1 MIKQQLEAKRRQQ
14 QPLPQAQAVRQ
25 QIAWAAGSEVFDNR
39 DPLYH
44 ITEDFHQ
51 TFDAIGQRHAATL
64 AGETVG
70 GFQPA
75 GLERQAIQPDQTD
88 ARQLYQTR
96 DPAKQDMVRRFSE
109 TAFQRGTLSGAV
121 MQGTGKMMLISCL
134 KRTVGQSEPTKEQQ
148 RRLFEGSSQQR
159 NAANHT
165 PDTVVFNRGFA
176 SSAVGLVVDTLR
188 DARRVV
194 DSMANLAAGK
204 SNMGDAGGAETLQKM
219 YPFLDTNREQA
230 LLAEYAARLRDCTDP
245 TERAL
250 LQNAQVRVQALKHKK
265 EQMKQEFINKLRLI
279 SDRAAEAL
287 TVFEAPSLPGELAE
301 MLAEGAAVDDGDMPE
316 PEGGEQ
322 DAPPDSED

>member
-44 ITEDFHQ
+44 VTEDFHQ
-51 TFDAIGQRHAATL
+51 TFDAIGQRHAAAL
-64 AGETVG
+64 SGETVG

-75 GLERQAIQPDQTD
+75 GLEQQAQPDQTD

-176 SSAVGLVVDTLR
+176 CSAVGLVVDTLR

-204 SNMGDAGGAETLQKM
+204 SNIGDAGGAETLQKM

-230 LLAEYAARLRDCTDP
+230 LLAEYAACLRDCTDP